1 MISRHQNYTVP
12 VSEDTIGTYYCHA
25 EVSGYKTVTSRPGA
39 DVLMTGIR
47 DFTCITGQYLTG
59 LITAQNYLKLTI

>member
-47 DFTCITGQYLTG
+47 DFT
-59 LITAQNYLKLTI
+59 